1 MRKMPESVTGRKAPI
16 SRHWVL
22 VVVSM
27 LMVLSSPGVHG
38 EVDWGQTCGTCS
50 CKWVSGKK
58 TADCRNASLSSVPT
72 ELSSELQV
80 LDLSQNNIPE
90 IRREEFS
97 DANLQN
103 VHKLFMRNCTL
114 QDVHRDALKG
124 LLILIELDLS
134 NNLIRT
140 LPVGVFGGLIKLRT
154 VILNNNQIEVLEDRL
169 FENLK
174 FLYRIELK
182 NNHLRTIGLNTFVD
196 VPVLLQIYLDS
207 NKLSILKKESF
218 EGLEKLAS
226 LSILQNPWNCSCE
239 LQHFRDFII
248 SRNLYTN
255 PTTCHDP
262 PHLRGKAWSDVPS
275 ENFACRPRIV
285 MPRAGA
291 SLDAGGDNVTLT
303 CRIKGSPKP
312 DISWIFNKKPLN
324 SYDTRIHVRNSLEP
338 SRRDGLDSYTS
349 DLTIVGVRTSDKGTY
364 TCVAANRGGKDEAN
378 IVLAVPANSFGGSG
392 SASGQFPKLLL
403 VVCLITIG
411 FLLLLLIVVFLFCCY
426 CRRVKKYNK
435 NGSISENGLV
445 VSKIDK
451 SQNESMLEGG
461 SVIME
466 MQKSLLTEVNPVE
479 KPPRRSDV
487 ESNGAIDT
495 DDGHEVKKTLLDETA
510 FGSHDDETQSVA
522 LSDTTPRSRQT
533 FVDDGYGTNLPPDL
547 LAFPAHFSQS
557 PSLQTSVT
565 NMQDHRLYGKSPLS
579 SPVYQPTNPS
589 AGVYA
594 TGFRTLQHPAKG
606 AAKVANHRAQ
616 SPFTPAPLLYQPVVM
631 KQGYVTIPRKPRTPS
646 WSAASTPTTA
656 TTAEFPATTPADEYT
671 EPVYDNLGLRT
682 TAAGNSVLNLN
693 KLGTGKGAQKY
704 TMKDRPLPATP
715 SATLGQYEPLGP
727 APEADTPYG
736 AKTKPTKIPPRPPP
750 KPPKKKLS
758 VTSVGSTS
766 QLFEDEGEDGTEV

>member
-1 MRKMPESVTGRKAPI
+1 MPERRVVEWKVLLPI
-16 SRHWVL
+16 VCLFIVL
-22 VVVSM
+22 TSQ
-27 LMVLSSPGVHG
+27 GVYS
-38 EVDWGQTCGTCS
+38 EADWGQTCGTCS

-58 TADCRNASLSSVPT
+58 TADCRNASLTAVPT

-80 LDLSQNNIPE
+80 LDLSQNTIPE
-90 IRREEFS
+90 VRREEFS
-97 DANLQN
+97 DASLQN

-124 LLILIELDLS
+124 LMILIELDFS

-140 LPVGVFGGLIKLRT
+140 LPVGVFSGLIKLRT
-154 VILNNNQIEVLEDRL
+154 ILLNNNQIEVLEDRL
-169 FENLK
+169 FENLN

-182 NNHLRTIGLNTFVD
+182 NNHIRTIGLNTFVN

-207 NKLSILKKESF
+207 NRLSVLKKESF
-218 EGLEKLAS
+218 ERLEKLAS
-226 LSILQNPWNCSCE
+226 LSILQNPWNCTCD
-239 LQHFRDFII
+239 LQQFRDFII
-248 SRNLYTN
+248 SRNLFTN

-262 PHLRGKAWSDVPS
+262 PHLRGKSWSDVPS
-275 ENFACRPRIV
+275 DNFACRPRII

-291 SLDAGGDNVTLT
+291 SLDAGGENVTLT
-303 CRIKGSPKP
+303 CRIRGAPRP
-312 DISWIFNKKPLN
+312 DITWIFNKKPLN
-324 SYDTRIHVRNSLEP
+324 AYDTRIHVRHSLEP
-338 SRRDGLDSYTS
+338 NRRDGMDNYIS
-349 DLTIVGVRTSDKGTY
+349 DLTIVGVRSNDKGTY

-378 IVLAVPANSFGGSG
+378 IVLAVPSSPFGGSG
-392 SASGQFPKLLL
+392 SSSGQFPKLLL
-403 VVCLITIG
+403 IVCLIAIG
-411 FLLLLLIVVFLFCCY
+411 FLILLLIVVFLFCCY

-445 VSKIDK
+445 ASKIDK

-479 KPPRRSDV
+479 KPPRRADV
-487 ESNGAIDT
+487 ESNGAIDS
-495 DDGHEVKKTLLDETA
+495 DDRHEVKKTLLDETA

-547 LAFPAHFSQS
+547 LAFPSHFSQT

-565 NMQDHRLYGKSPLS
+565 NIQDVRLYGKSPLS
-579 SPVYQPTNPS
+579 SPVYQPS
-589 AGVYA
+589 AGLYA
-594 TGFRTLQHPAKG
+594 TGFRTLQHPNKSAHPG
-606 AAKVANHRAQ
+606 AKVNHRAQ
-616 SPFTPAPLLYQPVVM
+616 SPFTPGPIMYQPVVM

-646 WSAASTPTTA
+646 WSASAASSPTTTT
-656 TTAEFPATTPADEYT
+656 TTAEFPSTISADEFN

-693 KLGTGKGAQKY
+693 KLGAAKGAQKY
-704 TMKDRPLPATP
+704 SMKDRPLPATP
-715 SATLGQYEPLGP
+715 TTATLGQYEPLNQTTEP
-727 APEADTPYG
+727 DHQQQSF
-736 AKTKPTKIPPRPPP
+736 KSKPTKIPPRPPP

-758 VTSVGSTS
+758 VTSVSSTS
-766 QLFEDEGEDGTEV
+766 QLFEDEGDDGTEV